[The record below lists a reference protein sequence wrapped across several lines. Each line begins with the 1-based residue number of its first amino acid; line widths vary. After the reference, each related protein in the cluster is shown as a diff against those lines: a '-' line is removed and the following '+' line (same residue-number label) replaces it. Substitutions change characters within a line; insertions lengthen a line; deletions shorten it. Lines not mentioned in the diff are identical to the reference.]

1 MEYKMIEIYN
11 QIVEVLKDYF
21 KKNNIPGAVIGISG
35 GKDSTIV
42 AKLLV
47 DAIGKENVLGVLMPN
62 GGQKDIS
69 DSLEVCKYL
78 DIRHILINISRPF
91 TSLLSSIERTTLEK
105 SIDVGIPNLVSDGS
119 SIIISDKAL
128 TNIAPRIRMTILYAI
143 AQSLGYLVVGTGNKS
158 ERFIGWGTKWGD
170 MACDI
175 NPIAH
180 LTCTEVVKLGDYLGL
195 PYKLVHKAPADGLTE
210 KSDEENF
217 GFTYQELDNLIE
229 KIEQL
234 NLTGRLSSPFTDIE
248 EKVLEIHDCSFHKF
262 APITLCKNE

>member
-1 MEYKMIEIYN
+1 MIEIYN
-11 QIVEVLKDYF
+11 QIIESLKDYF

-47 DAIGKENVLGVLMPN
+47 DAIGKENVLGILMPN
-62 GGQKDIS
+62 GEQKDID
-69 DSLEVCKYL
+69 DSLEVCKCL
-78 DIRHILINISRPF
+78 DIDYTIIDISHSYRSILG
-91 TSLLSSIERTTLEK
+91 SIESNLDSK
-105 SIDVGIPNLVSDGS
+105 VPNIHWMCSKNGRSLKV
-119 SIIISDKAL
+119 SDKAL
-128 TNIAPRIRMTILYAI
+128 TNIPPRIRMTMLYAI

-158 ERFIGWGTKWGD
+158 ERFIGWCTKWGD

-248 EKVLEIHDCSFHKF
+248 EKILEIHDRSFHKF